1 MDGRRTRVALYARV
15 SRDDGEMEP
24 LNQLLPMRD
33 FCRGRRWTIAREYVD
48 RASAAD
54 LRGRVAWREM
64 LEDAERGRFQVLL
77 CWKLDRCFRSTLH
90 AADSLNRLER
100 YGVAVKS
107 LTEEWADG
115 TTPAG
120 ALMRTILVAFAEF
133 EREQIRARTRL
144 GVARAR
150 SQGKRLARPRQL
162 NGEFEQIRADVLAG
176 TVSQREAAR
185 RLGVSPRT
193 VARALR
199 HNGGHSGS
207 SPGPANQAFADA
219 IEGE

>member
-1 MDGRRTRVALYARV
+1 MARPIVGLYARV
-15 SRDDGEMEP
+15 SKDDESQDP
-24 LNQLLPMRD
+24 LNQLLPLRA
-33 FCRGRRWTIAREYVD
+33 FCEQRGWKVGHEYVD

-54 LRGRVAWREM
+54 LRGRIAWRQM
-64 LEDAERGRFQVLL
+64 LDDAERGRFSVVL

-90 AADSLNRLER
+90 AADSLNRLR
-100 YGVAVKS
+100 GYDVAVKS

-150 SQGKRLARPRQL
+150 TQGKRLGRPRRL
-162 NGEFEQIRADVLAG
+162 NGEFEALREDV
-176 TVSQREAAR
+176 VSGAVSRREAAR

-193 VARALR
+193 VARALVA
-199 HNGGHSGS
+199 HNGGANEP
-207 SPGPANQAFADA
+207 SPAQDFQGVADA
-219 IEGE
+219 AGDD

>member
-1 MDGRRTRVALYARV
+1 MKVALYARV

-24 LNQLLPMRD
+24 LNQLLPLRE
-33 FCRGRRWTIAREYVD
+33 FCQQRGWKVVKEYVD

-54 LRGRVAWREM
+54 LKGRVAWRDLM
-64 LEDAERGRFQVLL
+64 ADAERTRFEVVLA
-77 CWKLDRCFRSTLH
+77 WKLDRLFRSTLH
-90 AADSLNRLER
+90 ACDSLERLR
-100 YGVAVKS
+100 GYGVAVKS

-120 ALMRTILVAFAEF
+120 ELMRTILIAFAAF

-150 SQGKRLARPRQL
+150 TQGKRLGRPHRL
-162 NGEFEQIRADVLAG
+162 NGEFDDIRAQVEDG
-176 TVSQREAAR
+176 SVSRREAAR

-193 VARALR
+193 IGRALQVA
-199 HNGGHSGS
+199 HNGAGIRVSGTLDIPS
-207 SPGPANQAFADA
+207 VP
-219 IEGE
+219 